1 MWTDMG
7 DQLSRQYSGTDSTIA
22 RVSMNGKE
30 GLEGKIAH
38 KTVAVKRFFLNT
50 LG

>member
-1 MWTDMG
+1 M
-7 DQLSRQYSGTDSTIA
+7 S
-22 RVSMNGKE
+22 GKE

-38 KTVAVKRFFLNT
+38 KKVAVQRFLLNT